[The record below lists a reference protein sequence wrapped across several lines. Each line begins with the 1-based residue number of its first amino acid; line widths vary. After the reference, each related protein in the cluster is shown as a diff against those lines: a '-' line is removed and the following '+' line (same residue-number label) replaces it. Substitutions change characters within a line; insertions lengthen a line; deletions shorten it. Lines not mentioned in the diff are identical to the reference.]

1 MVSPIKIVS
10 RVVDQGEQ
18 IHNTD
23 TQHSRIMGGGEDSPA
38 QADACNSK
46 AVHTL
51 MRRNRKAAH
60 IYIQCTLAD
69 AIVLLVCV
77 LVSSVCVSERA
88 LRLTCIPSLA

>member
-46 AVHTL
+46 TVHTL
-51 MRRNRKAAH
+51 MR
-60 IYIQCTLAD
+60 
-69 AIVLLVCV
+69 
-77 LVSSVCVSERA
+77 
-88 LRLTCIPSLA
+88 